1 MSTSTH
7 RVSQALFGD
16 EPRLAERLRDAAAAR
31 GLAIRVGIAASRI
44 GALAAA
50 RLGSGA
56 TVVEPGGDAAAL
68 AAAPLSLLVLSEDLA
83 TRLAR
88 WGLRTLGE
96 LAALPTAGLFERA
109 GAEGVQA
116 QRLARGEDPR
126 PLASW
131 RPAPAF
137 EESVECEW
145 GLETLEPVVERLGE
159 MAARVCA
166 CLGARGLA
174 ADGFEWVCRLAAG
187 HAHEG
192 ALTPAVPLTEATAVT
207 GLLRLALEARP
218 PRGIVLGLTLRAR
231 PVRMAPAQESLTD
244 PSRPSPRFLAATMNR
259 LVALVGSDRIG
270 APALLD
276 SHRPDA
282 VGLGPYAPSPSP
294 LRGEGGVR
302 GGGGEG
308 RRQSRPRP
316 APPPPP
322 GSGRGHPRLRP
333 PGRHALEPSRRAY
346 RGRRGTVAVVGR
358 MVDHASVAAGR
369 VGRGAGRRH
378 ALPPGPRRLR
388 LASRRHL
395 RLMVASPARP
405 AVTVLV
411 TDMDNTLFDWLGMWQ
426 AAFGAMLER
435 LVADSGV
442 PRETLEEEFFALH
455 QRHGTTEY
463 AFAIQE
469 LPSLRARHPPEELPT
484 RYAAAIEAYR
494 TMRRRTLALYPGVL
508 DTLRA
513 VRAAGALVV
522 AYTESRAYYADY
534 RVRTLGLD
542 GALDYLY
549 SLPDHALPEGMT
561 PSQIRRYPPEHYRL
575 RSTEHR
581 HTREGAWKPDASVL
595 LEILRDVG
603 AEPGRAVYVGD
614 SLVKDVAMAQAASVV
629 DVFARYGD
637 VRSRPGYALLRRV
650 THWSP
655 AMMARSEALREADVR
670 PTHVLVD
677 GFAELLALVDF
688 HRFTV

>member
-1 MSTSTH
+1 
-7 RVSQALFGD
+7 
-16 EPRLAERLRDAAAAR
+16 
-31 GLAIRVGIAASRI
+31 
-44 GALAAA
+44 
-50 RLGSGA
+50 
-56 TVVEPGGDAAAL
+56 
-68 AAAPLSLLVLSEDLA
+68 
-83 TRLAR
+83 
-88 WGLRTLGE
+88 
-96 LAALPTAGLFERA
+96 
-109 GAEGVQA
+109 
-116 QRLARGEDPR
+116 
-126 PLASW
+126 
-131 RPAPAF
+131 
-137 EESVECEW
+137 
-145 GLETLEPVVERLGE
+145 
-159 MAARVCA
+159 
-166 CLGARGLA
+166 
-174 ADGFEWVCRLAAG
+174 
-187 HAHEG
+187 
-192 ALTPAVPLTEATAVT
+192 
-207 GLLRLALEARP
+207 
-218 PRGIVLGLTLRAR
+218 
-231 PVRMAPAQESLTD
+231 
-244 PSRPSPRFLAATMNR
+244 
-259 LVALVGSDRIG
+259 
-270 APALLD
+270 
-276 SHRPDA
+276 
-282 VGLGPYAPSPSP
+282 
-294 LRGEGGVR
+294 
-302 GGGGEG
+302 
-308 RRQSRPRP
+308 
-316 APPPPP
+316 
-322 GSGRGHPRLRP
+322 
-333 PGRHALEPSRRAY
+333 
-346 RGRRGTVAVVGR
+346 
-358 MVDHASVAAGR
+358 
-369 VGRGAGRRH
+369 
-378 ALPPGPRRLR
+378 
-388 LASRRHL
+388 
-395 RLMVASPARP
+395 MVASPAHP

-442 PRETLEEEFFALH
+442 PRETLEEELFALH

-469 LPSLRARHPPEELPT
+469 LPSLRARHPPEELPI

-522 AYTESRAYYADY
+522 AYTESRAYYAGY

-549 SLPDHALPEGMT
+549 SLPDHALPEGTT

-575 RSTEHR
+575 RRTVHR

-603 AEPGRAVYVGD
+603 AEPGLAVYVGD

-655 AMMARSEALREADVR
+655 AMMARSEALRESDVH